1 MPDQPSPE
9 TPTSP
14 VVERRGN
21 ESFPAYVLLAVL
33 IWLIMS
39 PDSDSGMLP
48 LGDVGSQRL
57 EHEKYALQVLQN
69 ATWESFSP
77 KANSSDVPHVAS
89 EADSPLLFLRDDGS
103 HTQDPPE
110 NSTLTQEDEYIGV
123 SNGFLNLTGFRRG
136 DNYSWQG
143 LDDFRSRCDH
153 RHRDASL
160 HIDSLDKTWD
170 PRDVPVWH
178 NMSGVVTGRW
188 TQSLVAGTIQTAQD
202 FNLTKLSPFVDW
214 LKIDEDWGWNMS
226 QSTHGAM
233 KLTFHDLPSEA
244 KGYLPPSEDD
254 KDPDPKMTA
263 QYRAQPLSASIS
275 MEDESGNYEMWDMSL
290 YGLHWPV
297 AGAALLTTTSDKFD
311 GIFGLPLL
319 APSREMFL
327 SGRHA
332 LNASLT
338 HRLAVKENELFS
350 DPRISWGA
358 DDYGNAFSPMPQ
370 CEYLVF
376 LQLLPPD
383 KNELLR
389 GHPQKTVRDVFD
401 DMERELRFPQ
411 GAPMPHVPPLQMSAV
426 VYSPDCGF
434 YLESVGPPAVP
445 LSEARHLT
453 GVRAPVSRSQLNNVL
468 IGLLSV
474 LTVQLCLIKRQMRE
488 SSTPSTLGRV
498 SFVTISMMSIAD
510 GLLMMFIMVFLLTSH
525 SSMTVV
531 ALVFVSLM
539 TTVMGIVFMYKI
551 FHTQL
556 PDRLRERERARSAAL
571 AAQSAAPTVPV
582 ATAESASA
590 IPDTPAAAT
599 TATAVDNDSIS
610 TSNVSSRAPSPSNEQ
625 GGETETDTLLPT
637 THRTPS
643 PPVIVP
649 SDQDID
655 AEIGEQTITNASRP
669 TIPTNTVT
677 TPIST
682 TGFNTLNFTHVTR
695 CIILFAVCLIILL
708 LSTFA
713 QRRSIRA
720 LIFNSLSMLY
730 LSLWFPQIY
739 RNISRNSRRA
749 LSWEFMIGQSA
760 ARLTP
765 LAYLYAVDDNALLL
779 PTDRRAFAMFAGW
792 LWLQLWLLAAQDF
805 LGARIG
811 VPKSWFPDG
820 WDYHPILRE
829 DGLESGPLPIGIAEA
844 PRKLADSSSSSVTSL
859 NSSSPLMPGPS
870 SRGAGLDESGAGGSS
885 GGPSIR
891 IMDCA
896 ICREDLEVPVLSA
909 GEKDAAGVVGVFA
922 RRAYMVTPC
931 GHVFHTPCL
940 EGWMRFRLQCPN
952 CREDLPPL

>member
-1 MPDQPSPE
+1 MPVPDRPPE
-9 TPTSP
+9 TPTTP
-14 VVERRGN
+14 VERRGN

-57 EHEKYALQVLQN
+57 DHEKYALQVLQN
-69 ATWESFSP
+69 ATWESFAP
-77 KANSSDVPHVAS
+77 KINAS
-89 EADSPLLFLRDDGS
+89 ETADADIDIPKLLSRDDGEA
-103 HTQDPPE
+103 QDPLG
-110 NSTLTQEDEYIGV
+110 NSTLTPEEEYIGV
-123 SNGFLNLTGFRRG
+123 PGGFLNLTGFRRG
-136 DNYSWQG
+136 DNYSWHG
-143 LDDFRSRCDH
+143 LDGFRSKCSD

-160 HIDSLDKTWD
+160 HIDSHDETWD
-170 PRDVPVWH
+170 SREVPVWQ
-178 NMSGVVTGRW
+178 NMSGVVTGSW
-188 TQSLVAGTIQTAQD
+188 TQSRVPGALPIAQD
-202 FNLTKLSPFVDW
+202 FNLTQLSPFVDW
-214 LKIDEDWGWNMS
+214 LKIDEDWGWNLS
-226 QSTHGAM
+226 QSTHGTM

-244 KGYLPPSEDD
+244 RGYFPPPEDG
-254 KDPDPKMTA
+254 KTLDPKFTA
-263 QYRAQPLSASIS
+263 KYRAQPLSASIS

-319 APSREMFL
+319 APSKEMFL

-338 HRLAVKENELFS
+338 HRLAIKENELFS
-350 DPRISWGA
+350 DPRISWSA

-383 KNELLR
+383 KDKLLQGR
-389 GHPQKTVRDVFD
+389 PRETVRDVFD
-401 DMERELRFPQ
+401 DMERELRFPH
-411 GAPMPHVPPLQMSAV
+411 GAPMSYVPPLQMSAV

-434 YLESVGPPAVP
+434 YLESVGPPSVP
-445 LSEARHLT
+445 LAEGRHLT
-453 GVRAPVSRSQLNNVL
+453 GFRAPVARAQLNHVL

-474 LTVQLCLIKRQMRE
+474 LSVQLYLIKQQMRE

-498 SFVTISMMSIAD
+498 SFVTISIMGIAD

-556 PDRLRERERARSAAL
+556 PDRIRERERARAMAI
-571 AAQSAAPTVPV
+571 AAQAPALVAPSTAAT
-582 ATAESASA
+582 S
-590 IPDTPAAAT
+590 TPAPPPPQVGTT
-599 TATAVDNDSIS
+599 TATVTPVPGNTTGPSP
-610 TSNVSSRAPSPSNEQ
+610 RAPSPLHEPDD
-625 GGETETDTLLPT
+625 EAETDTLLPT
-637 THRTPS
+637 TRRSPS
-643 PPVIVP
+643 PPIIIP

-655 AEIGEQTITNASRP
+655 AEIEEQIINNAPRPAALINTNAASL
-669 TIPTNTVT
+669 
-677 TPIST
+677 PIST

-695 CIILFAVCLIILL
+695 CLVLFAVCLIILL

-713 QRRSIRA
+713 QRRSVRS

-749 LSWEFMIGQSA
+749 LSWQFMLGQSI
-760 ARLTP
+760 ARLIP
-765 LAYLYAVDDNALLL
+765 LGYLYAVEGNALLL
-779 PTDRRAFAMFAGW
+779 PTDFRAFAMFVGW
-792 LWLQLWLLAAQDF
+792 VWLQLWLLAAQDF

-844 PRKLADSSSSSVTSL
+844 PRKLTSSSSSSIASL
-859 NSSSPLMPGPS
+859 NSSSPLMAGPTS
-870 SRGAGLDESGAGGSS
+870 SSGAGASEPAAS
-885 GGPSIR
+885 NAECIR

-909 GEKDAAGVVGVFA
+909 GEKDVAGVAGVFA